1 MNETAKREEP
11 EVQEIRDG
19 RVRRGARNREAIVGA
34 LFELIGEGAIQPT
47 AEQVAERA
55 GVQVRT
61 VFRHFAD
68 MARLNA
74 EIVSRLRS
82 EMKPLFEPPAE
93 GDATERARAL
103 VAQRTAA
110 FERIAP
116 YKRAA
121 DAQRWRRD
129 YLQTDHEGLVRELRK
144 QNFRAL
150 PELRAA
156 SVDVQAAF
164 ELAVSY
170 EAWQRFRV
178 DQRLG
183 AERART
189 AMECAALAVLG
200 SASGSSPS

>member
-1 MNETAKREEP
+1 MGETANP
-11 EVQEIRDG
+11 TVPEIRDG

-34 LFELIGEGAIQPT
+34 LFELIGEGVMQPT

-74 EIVSRLRS
+74 EIVILLRS
-82 EMKPLFEPPAE
+82 EMKPLFEPPPE
-93 GDATERARAL
+93 GDVAERARTL
-103 VAQRTAA
+103 VRRRADA

-129 YLQTDHEGLVRELRK
+129 YLQADHESLVRELRRT
-144 QNFRAL
+144 NLDAL
-150 PELRAA
+150 PELRSAA
-156 SVDVQAAF
+156 NEVQAAF
-164 ELAVSY
+164 ELVVSF
-170 EAWQRFRV
+170 EAWQRLRV

-183 AERART
+183 AERAR
-189 AMECAALAVLG
+189 AALECAALAVLR
-200 SASGSSPS
+200 SA

>member
-1 MNETAKREEP
+1 MGEP
-11 EVQEIRDG
+11 ANPTGDEIRDG

-34 LFELIGEGAIQPT
+34 PFELIGEGAIQPT

-74 EIVSRLRS
+74 EIVSLLRS
-82 EMKPLFEPPAE
+82 EMKPLFEPPPE
-93 GDATERARAL
+93 GDVAERARTL
-103 VAQRTAA
+103 VRRRADA

-129 YLQTDHEGLVRELRK
+129 YLQTDHEALVRELRRL
-144 QNFRAL
+144 NFRAL
-150 PELRAA
+150 PELRDAA
-156 SVDVQAAF
+156 VEVQAAF

-170 EAWQRFRV
+170 EAWQRLRV

-183 AERART
+183 VERTRA
-189 AMECAALAVLG
+189 AMECAALAVLER
-200 SASGSSPS
+200 S